1 MKSPLSD
8 RDSRAT
14 SLRTFLNIIFKRK
27 YIILSVFVSVVATV
41 TIGTLLMKPVFLANS
56 KILVEREIDSEK
68 SLLFPMNLNLAWE
81 KHDWIKSEIE
91 IIKSTPV
98 ALKIIESLKLDQAE
112 FKGIDQQNQNQ
123 ILDAF
128 QNRLKVENTK
138 NSNMLDISYESGEAT
153 LAAAVVKNLVNAYI
167 DYRAHLFSE
176 SEEYKFFSEQSRVAE
191 EKLRDLEERQT
202 QFKQSEE
209 IISPEVQSNILLAKI
224 ADFEKALTD
233 VRTRRIGKEAM
244 LNVIKQQMTSAD
256 KTNFPVTESSNSLSR
271 EKHIARLRDE
281 MLDLELKRDQL
292 LEKFTPEY
300 EEVVNLEQAIANTR
314 KRIEK
319 EIDEIVA
326 LEETSIRAMKAEEQ
340 ALQNTIDDLNGQIK
354 AFAQKDYEL
363 TQLSRGIEDNREVY
377 SMLLKQRE
385 EARISQAKL
394 ERGVKIKVI
403 SPALVPSQPIK
414 PNKRLNV
421 LLAIIL
427 GLVSGLGLAFF
438 VEYFD
443 HTVNSPEEVENLL
456 GLPIWGSINTMKINQ
471 WGRTNG
477 HQFSQNELGKNND
490 EKHAQN
496 QTLAVGIKAIRI
508 S

>member
-1 MKSPLSD
+1 MKSPLSE
-8 RDSRAT
+8 RDNRIT

-27 YIILSVFVSVVATV
+27 YIIISVFASVVITV
-41 TIGTLLMKPVFLANS
+41 TIGTLLMKPVYQANS
-56 KILVEREIDSEK
+56 KILVEREVESEK
-68 SLLFPMNLNLAWE
+68 SLLFRMNLNLAWE
-81 KHDWIKSEIE
+81 KHDWIKSEVE

-98 ALKIIESLKLDQAE
+98 ALKIIESLKLDQTE
-112 FKGIDQQNQNQ
+112 FKKIDPQNQNQ
-123 ILDAF
+123 ILAAF

-138 NSNMLDISYESGEAT
+138 DSNVLEIGYESSEAT
-153 LAAAVVKNLVNAYI
+153 LAAAVVNNLVNAYI
-167 DYRAHLFSE
+167 DFRLHLFSE
-176 SEEYKFFSEQSRVAE
+176 SEDYKFFSEQIRVTE

-209 IISPEVQSNILLAKI
+209 IISPAVQSDILLAKI

-244 LNVIKQQMTSAD
+244 LNVIKRQLTSGD
-256 KTNFPVTESSNSLSR
+256 KANIPVTESSNSLSR
-271 EKHIARLRDE
+271 EKHIARLRGE

-292 LEKFTPEY
+292 LQKFTPEY
-300 EEVVNLEQAIANTR
+300 EEVVNLEKAITSTR

-319 EIDEIVA
+319 EIDEIVE
-326 LEETSIRAMKAEEQ
+326 LEETSIRAMKAEED

-363 TQLSRGIEDNREVY
+363 IQLSRGIEDNREVY

-403 SPALVPSQPIK
+403 SPALVPSDPIK
-414 PNKRLNV
+414 PKKQLNI
-421 LLAIIL
+421 LLATIL

-443 HTVNSPEEVENLL
+443 HTINSPDEVEDRL
-456 GLPIWGSINTMKINQ
+456 GLPVWG
-471 WGRTNG
+471 
-477 HQFSQNELGKNND
+477 
-490 EKHAQN
+490 A
-496 QTLAVGIKAIRI
+496 IKTVDFERI
-508 S
+508 VEGD